1 MKALFVLFLAFSSL
15 SYAQEQL
22 TVRLNEQGL
31 MKVLQMALK
40 YNTGTTGSKTVVI
53 PSNLYKFT
61 IKQSQI
67 AKNPIIEIVNEILN
81 LNMNKDLP
89 FYLHT
94 SDIKVTGTVDQK
106 SLSAKISNSS
116 AAGFDLRLSIN
127 LPSIT
132 VAGSSLSL
140 CEDRQK
146 NVKKC
151 GSGLKTSLKSLKVT
165 TRSFPVILT
174 VNLRLSLKKNLASV
188 KVLSVA
194 SNLEAI
200 SKAPKLDIN
209 FASMDVPP
217 ISIVI
222 NGEET
227 ELDTS
232 RLREEILER
241 KDFLAKK
248 LMAFAADFITS
259 DLAEMINVYLA
270 NASVNT
276 TWTVY
281 RQDTPEIT
289 FDEFDSE
296 RFYTHPADGTYVKPP
311 VLYAIPSMANF
322 NTKTP
327 SELMEE
333 QILEIIKS
341 AAIELSLKSMTT
353 PSNKDVQLAGMI
365 TMILNNSQIRVQNRL
380 GNKPVAALPT
390 LNLATHRANDLNLAI
405 SEPVI
410 NGALDLINKTG
421 LFNELFENT
430 NPPGGFSLNDLQIH
444 FTKEKT
450 LKAIINAQIDINK
463 TDSNGF
469 GGWIK
474 KQWAVF
480 RERNNNGAKI
490 YFPLEVTI
498 TPSVVT
504 TPTGAVLKLWVK
516 SPFNTTGTL
525 INTYAYPSNV
535 GYMKSEVRSG
545 ILSELNKGLG
555 EHVNKSYTVD
565 ISKFL
570 NQSGVVFKP
579 KNITFEQG
587 AYMLINLDIADIKFS
602 SLNPTKK

>member
-1 MKALFVLFLAFSSL
+1 MKALLVLLLTFSSL
-15 SYAQEQL
+15 SFAQEQL

-67 AKNPIIEIVNEILN
+67 AKNPIIAIVNEISN

-94 SDIKVTGTVDQK
+94 SDIKVSGTVDQK

-116 AAGFDLRLSIN
+116 ASGFDLRLSIN

-132 VAGSSLSL
+132 VTGSSMSL

-151 GSGLKTSLKSLKVT
+151 GGGLKTSIKSLKVNT
-165 TRSFPVILT
+165 KLYPFILT
-174 VNLRLSLKKNLASV
+174 VNMRLSLKKSVASV

-194 SNLEAI
+194 SNLEAA

-209 FASMDVPP
+209 FGSMEVPP

-232 RLREEILER
+232 RLRDEVLER

-248 LMAFAADFITS
+248 LIAFAADFITS

-270 NASVNT
+270 NTSVNT
-276 TWTVY
+276 SWTVY
-281 RQDTPEIT
+281 RQDAPEIT
-289 FDEFDSE
+289 FDELDYN
-296 RFYTHPADGTYVKPP
+296 RYYTHPVDATYVKPP
-311 VLYAIPSMANF
+311 VLYVTPSRASF
-322 NTKTP
+322 NTKSP
-327 SELMEE
+327 SQLMEE

-341 AAIELSLKSMTT
+341 AEIELSLKSMTT
-353 PSNKDVQLAGMI
+353 PANKDVQLAGKISM
-365 TMILNNSQIRVQNRL
+365 MLNNSNINVLNRL
-380 GNKPVAALPT
+380 GNRPVTALPV
-390 LNLATHRANDLNLAI
+390 LNLANHRANDLNLAI

-421 LFNELFENT
+421 LFQELFENT
-430 NPPGGFSLNDLQIH
+430 NPPRGFSLKNLQIH
-444 FTKEKT
+444 FAKDKT
-450 LKAIINAQIDINK
+450 LKAIINAEIDINK
-463 TDSNGF
+463 TDTDGF

-490 YFPLEVTI
+490 YFPLQVSI
-498 TPSVVT
+498 TPSVINT
-504 TPTGAVLKLWVK
+504 STGAVLKLYVK
-516 SPFNTTGTL
+516 SPFSGSTL
-525 INTYAYPSNV
+525 INSYGYPSNV
-535 GYMKSEVRSG
+535 ANMKSEVRSG
-545 ILSELNKGLG
+545 IMDELKKGLG

-565 ISKFL
+565 VTKFL

-587 AYMLINLDIADIKFS
+587 AYMLINLDITDIKFS

>member
-1 MKALFVLFLAFSSL
+1 MKALFVLLLAFSSL
-15 SYAQEQL
+15 SFAQEQL

-67 AKNPIIEIVNEILN
+67 AKNPIIAIVNEISN
-81 LNMNKDLP
+81 LNMTKDLP

-116 AAGFDLRLSIN
+116 AAGFDLKLSIN

-132 VAGSSLSL
+132 VTGSSMSL

-146 NVKKC
+146 GVKKC
-151 GSGLKTSLKSLKVT
+151 GSGLKTSIKSLKVNT
-165 TRSFPVILT
+165 KSYPVILT
-174 VNLRLSLKKNLASV
+174 VNLRLSLKKNVASV

-194 SNLEAI
+194 SNLEAA

-209 FASMDVPP
+209 FASMEVPP

-222 NGEET
+222 DSEET

-232 RLREEILER
+232 RLRDEILER

-248 LMAFAADFITS
+248 LMSFAADFITS

-270 NASVNT
+270 NTSVNT

-289 FDEFDSE
+289 FDELDNEHFNVAA
-296 RFYTHPADGTYVKPP
+296 ADATYVKPP
-311 VLYAIPSMANF
+311 VLYVMPSRANF

-327 SELMEE
+327 SQLMEE

-341 AAIELSLKSMTT
+341 ATIELSLKSMTT

-365 TMILNNSQIRVQNRL
+365 SMMLNNSQIRVQNRL
-380 GNKPVAALPT
+380 GNKPVAALPA
-390 LNLATHRANDLNLAI
+390 LNLAVHRGNDLNLAI

-421 LFNELFENT
+421 LFDELFENT
-430 NPPGGFSLNDLQIH
+430 NPPRGFSLNDIQIH
-444 FTKEKT
+444 FAKDKT
-450 LKAIINAQIDINK
+450 LRAIINAEIDINK
-463 TDSNGF
+463 TDSDGF

-474 KQWAVF
+474 KQWAIF

-504 TPTGAVLKLWVK
+504 TANGAELKLWVK
-516 SPFNTTGTL
+516 SPFNGGGTL
-525 INTYAYPSNV
+525 INTYSYPSNV
-535 GYMKSEVRSG
+535 GNMKSEVRSG
-545 ILSELNKGLG
+545 IMAELKKGLG
-555 EHVNKSYTVD
+555 EHVNKGYSVD
-565 ISKFL
+565 ITKFL